1 MPLISQSIPTLLRG
15 VSQAQEN
22 FLSSP
27 AEGLKRRSGTQ
38 YIATLQSSV
47 MGNVHIH
54 TINRDQNENYIAVF
68 GNNSIKVFDAK
79 DGSEKN
85 IVFDNT
91 SSDNFNYLI
100 RDALPGQETLLSDSN
115 FIVGTYSQSGKTVT
129 VTANGHG

>member
-15 VSQAQEN
+15 VSQAAESQKKSDHALAQEN

-38 YIATLQSSV
+38 YIATLQASK

-54 TINRDQNENYIAVF
+54 TINKDQNENYIAVF
-68 GNNSIKVFDAK
+68 GNKSIKVFDAK

-85 IVFDNT
+85 IGFDNT
-91 SSDNFNYLI
+91 SGDSFNFPTHSCIKYVLI
-100 RDALPGQETLLSDSN
+100 
-115 FIVGTYSQSGKTVT
+115 I
-129 VTANGHG
+129 